1 LPSFPTFTGAP
12 DPLRLAD
19 IASLPGAAALAHGLH
34 HSGQDTREPAMTVTL
49 TPSLTI
55 RIRRAA
61 DHVWRRLETHGRHFS
76 IRCWTFYWLEVLVFR
91 YPSR

>member
-1 LPSFPTFTGAP
+1 
-12 DPLRLAD
+12 
-19 IASLPGAAALAHGLH
+19 
-34 HSGQDTREPAMTVTL
+34 MTLTL

-61 DHVWRRLETHGRHFS
+61 DPIWRRLETHGRHFS
-76 IRCWTFYWLEVLVFR
+76 IRCWTLYWLEVLVFR